1 MRIFSNYTYRLI
13 RNKIARGLLLFVFGC
28 TLLVLLVQ
36 LPMSLSAQS
45 EVNHAS
51 LEPLEEIPSTAEK
64 VETGILAMN
73 LYNLDTSSNTYFLD
87 FYVWFKWKGKID
99 PTANLEYTNGV
110 DDWGLTSVPAYE
122 QPEKFSDGSFYQ
134 ILRVEGR
141 FVQPFTLARYPLD
154 HQRLRI
160 FLENSVY
167 TADQLVYVEDKNSS
181 GYSAE
186 LSVPGWQIQGF
197 SLESLVRKYSTNFG
211 DTRLETA
218 NQYSTLL
225 YSLVI
230 SRPVSFFI
238 WKLLLPLIIV
248 VIASWG
254 ALLLNPQQVDSRIIL
269 PVTALLT
276 TVFLQQSYSSAL
288 PDVGYLVLLDK
299 IYAVA
304 YFLIIVSI
312 LEAIITA
319 DWISNSDSS
328 SLNKVFQVDRA
339 VLIIQAIVLI
349 CGIALLILFA

>member
-1 MRIFSNYTYRLI
+1 MILSNFIYRLI
-13 RNKIARGLLLFVFGC
+13 RIKIVRHLLLFVLCC
-28 TLLVLLVQ
+28 TLLTLFVQ
-36 LPMSLSAQS
+36 LPISSSAQS
-45 EVNHAS
+45 ETSYGS
-51 LEPLEEIPSTAEK
+51 LTPLEAVPNTAEK

-73 LYNLDTSSNTYFLD
+73 LYNLDTSSNTYSLD
-87 FYVWFKWKGKID
+87 FYAWFKWKGKID

-110 DDWGLTSVPAYE
+110 EDWGFTSVPAYE
-122 QPEKFSDGSFYQ
+122 QPEKLPDGSFYQ

-141 FVQPFTLARYPLD
+141 FVQPFALARYPLD
-154 HQRLRI
+154 QQRLRI

-167 TADQLVYVEDKNSS
+167 TADQLVYVEDKTSS
-181 GYSAE
+181 GFSEE

-230 SRPVSFFI
+230 NRPVSFFI
-238 WKLLLPLIIV
+238 WKLLFPLIIV
-248 VIASWG
+248 VVASWG

-299 IYAVA
+299 IYAIA
-304 YFLIIVSI
+304 YFLIVISI

-319 DWISNSDSS
+319 DWISSSDSN
-328 SLNKVFQVDRA
+328 SLKKVFQLDRA
-339 VLIIQAIVLI
+339 VLIIQAIVLV
-349 CGIALLILFA
+349 CGIGLLILLA